1 MPLLHCQRS
10 MPVVQ
15 QLLLKV
21 CSVLKLF
28 GGLCQ
33 PYFQPEDLAL
43 LLVNLL
49 GCCLQLLQGQN
60 KSFLCT

>member
-10 MPVVQ
+10 TPVVQ

-28 GGLCQ
+28 GGLRQ
-33 PYFQPEDLAL
+33 QYFQPEDLAL
-43 LLVNLL
+43 LLVDLL
-49 GCCLQLLQGQN
+49 GCCLQLLQGRN